1 VSKLFNILRNCFVK
15 PNRPRHIWF
24 GITEKCNSQ
33 CTNCNIWKQP
43 WKDDELTPD
52 EIFTIFS
59 NPLFD
64 KVDQVLI
71 SGGEPTVR
79 KDLKEC
85 VLAIHKALP
94 KAKLN
99 ISTNGLLTDYYISV
113 VGELLDVG
121 IPIQA
126 STSLEG
132 CKETHDSIRG
142 KGSWD
147 RVEKLIMMLLELRKI
162 YGKDMLQIG
171 VGTVLTDENADEIPR
186 IVSIAE
192 KLDLYYLIQW
202 YNNSSFYN
210 NLEDDAK
217 REKERKVVESL
228 DDLRFGM
235 LKEKWLV
242 YLDDKPIKF
251 KCYALRDFLVIKA
264 NGDVV
269 PCLSLW
275 TWKIGNFKNDGV
287 EKVWDGWLR
296 QKALQT
302 VSNCPGC
309 LNSWGTYWSW
319 EADGWPYIKYYLRH
333 PRQLLSKVMKH
344 DSDQQN

>member
-1 VSKLFNILRNCFVK
+1 MNKLFNILGNAFIKRK
-15 PNRPRHIWF
+15 TPTKIWF
-24 GITEKCNSQ
+24 GITEKCNSE

-94 KAKLN
+94 NTKLN
-99 ISTNGLLTDYYISV
+99 IATNGLLNDYFIDV
-113 VGELLDVG
+113 VNSLLEEG

-132 CKETHDSIRG
+132 YRATHDSIRG

-235 LKEKWLV
+235 LKEKWLD
-242 YLDDKPIKF
+242 YLDDKSIKF

-269 PCLSLW
+269 PCLSQW
-275 TWKIGNFKNDGV
+275 NWVIGNLKKDPPL
-287 EKVWDGWLR
+287 KVWDGWLR

-302 VSNCPGC
+302 VSNCQGC

-333 PRQLLSKVMKH
+333 PRQLLSKISTKE
-344 DSDQQN
+344 D

>member
-1 VSKLFNILRNCFVK
+1 MSKLFNILRNCFVK

-64 KVDQVLI
+64 KVNQVLI

-79 KDLKEC
+79 NDLIEC
-85 VLAIHKALP
+85 ILAIYKALP
-94 KAKLN
+94 KAKIN
-99 ISTNGLLTDYYISV
+99 IATNGLLNDYFIDV
-113 VGELLDVG
+113 VHSLLERG

-132 CKETHDSIRG
+132 CRATHDSIRG
-142 KGSWD
+142 EGSWGH
-147 RVEKLIMMLLELRKI
+147 VEKLIMILLELQKV
-162 YGKDMLQIG
+162 YGKDKLSIG
-171 VGTVLTDENADEIPR
+171 FGTVLTEKNATEIPML
-186 IVSIAE
+186 IKVAD
-192 KLDLYYLIQW
+192 KLGLYYLIQW
-202 YNNSSFYN
+202 YNNSTFYN
-210 NLEDDAK
+210 NLFDDEVQADIDT
-217 REKERKVVESL
+217 ERKVVESL

-235 LKEKWLV
+235 LKERWLD
-242 YLDDKPIKF
+242 YLDGKPIKF

-275 TWKIGNFKNDGV
+275 TWKIGNLKTDGV

-302 VSNCPGC
+302 VSNCSGC

-333 PRQLLSKVMKH
+333 PRQLLSKIRTKE
-344 DSDQQN
+344 D